1 MSGSDGYALGVD
13 LGTSNTV
20 AMLRWPDGR
29 TRPLLF
35 DGVPVMP
42 SAVYLDVSGA
52 LHVGRDALRMAALDP
67 ARLEPNPK
75 RRVDEATVL
84 LGDRE
89 VSTVDLLAAVLGA
102 VARAAV
108 EATGFLPPAALT
120 YPATWGHSRR
130 QVLATAA
137 NRAGWPPVRL
147 VPEPVAAARYFAD
160 VLRRPVP
167 VGASIAVFDFGGGTL
182 DIAVVQN
189 TGNGFSVL
197 GAGGIE
203 DLGGLD
209 VDAVLVDHL
218 GRLLAD
224 TAPSSWTTITHPDTT
239 SQLRDRGRFWD
250 DVRGAKEMLSRTAAA
265 PVAVPGLDQAIHL
278 TREELDRVAGPL
290 IQRAVYETAAVISR
304 CGLRPDQLAGLF
316 LVGGSSRLP
325 IVARLLHAHLGIAPT
340 VLEQPE
346 LPVAEG
352 AVAELVPPMT
362 SPAMSP
368 SMPPPV
374 PAGPPVAVPP
384 AAVSPA
390 TVSPGPAPMAAAPIS
405 GPPTSALPTSAP
417 PVSPPPAAP
426 FAPAAS
432 EPFASEPFAS
442 APFASAPFAPPGT
455 APFPQSPSPS
465 PSPPGAPETA
475 GSGMMTYPPQQAP
488 PPRPWYRRPV
498 TWVVA
503 GALAVV
509 LVVAGT
515 LVFALGDRYPQ
526 VTFTSLSEV
535 ARVPMGVESPSYTFT
550 TVNGDR
556 AYLALQKDNAVRVTG
571 YDLASRQ
578 QRWTETVTPAGVS
591 SVTFEGIMAL
601 ADSVVGVATLSGG
614 SASRALFGVDWAGH
628 HVWRHDLTSSD
639 KLLATSAALLV
650 VDSQN
655 HQLVGLDPRTGNQ
668 KWTLA
673 NIKDSGDTSSATFP
687 VYTDADL
694 ARPGPLPEGP
704 ELGTSDNRVVQI
716 GADSSA
722 RVIDTATGK
731 VVVTGGNV
739 GDYSS
744 VALAAGGRLYVASSS
759 GGYKLFSYDLGSLAD
774 GKLIYTAP
782 DDTHYLERIVPCGS
796 RVCLLD
802 EPNSDDKG
810 DQVLAVNPGGN
821 VAWQKPAPGAS
832 ALTPLGGGLLV
843 DGSGSNRYATVF
855 DDNGKVLLGD
865 EGKDQ
870 TGVRV
875 TAGSVLL
882 FSDAPE
888 SSPND
893 ETLTGLAARDGT
905 RTPLGQ
911 IKKVRAAGCS
921 WNTRMLVC
929 PMESDFGV
937 WRFAS

>member
-1 MSGSDGYALGVD
+1 VNSTGYALGVD

-29 TRPLLF
+29 SRPLLF

-42 SAVYLDVSGA
+42 SAVYLDPSGA
-52 LHVGRDALRMAALDP
+52 LHVGRDALRMATLDP

-108 EATGFLPPAALT
+108 EATGFLPPAAVT
-120 YPATWGHSRR
+120 YPATWGPSRR
-130 QVLATAA
+130 QVLAAAA
-137 NRAGWPPVRL
+137 NRAGWPPVRF

-189 TGNGFSVL
+189 TGNGFGVL

-224 TAPSSWTTITHPDTT
+224 TAPSAWTTITNPDTT
-239 SQLRDRGRFWD
+239 SQLRDRGRFWE

-290 IQRAVYETAAVISR
+290 IQRAVYETGAVISR

-325 IVARLLHAHLGIAPT
+325 IAARLLHAHLGIAPT

-362 SPAMSP
+362 SPAMAP
-368 SMPPPV
+368 SAPPPAGM
-374 PAGPPVAVPP
+374 PGPPIAVSP

-390 TVSPGPAPMAAAPIS
+390 TVSPATVSPAAVSPAAVSPVAGSPAAGP
-405 GPPTSALPTSAP
+405 PTSAP
-417 PVSPPPAAP
+417 PVSPLAAP
-426 FAPAAS
+426 FAPTG
-432 EPFASEPFAS
+432 S
-442 APFASAPFAPPGT
+442 AQFLP
-455 APFPQSPSPS
+455 
-465 PSPPGAPETA
+465 PSPPPPPPPDPPETA
-475 GSGMMTYPPQQAP
+475 GSGTMTYPSPTAA

-498 TWVVA
+498 TWIVA
-503 GALAVV
+503 GALAVA

-515 LVFALGDRYPQ
+515 LVLALGDRYPQ
-526 VTFTSLSEV
+526 VSFTSLSEV
-535 ARVPMGVESPSYTFT
+535 AQVPMGVESPSYTFT
-550 TVNGDR
+550 AVNGDR

-571 YDLASRQ
+571 YDLAGRQ
-578 QRWTETVTPAGVS
+578 QRWTETVTPEGVS
-591 SVTFEGIMAL
+591 SVTFEGLAAL

-614 SASRALFGVDWAGH
+614 SASRILFGVDWAGH

-639 KLLATSAALLV
+639 KFLATSAALLI

-673 NIKDSGDTSSATFP
+673 NIKDSGDSSSATFP
-687 VYTDADL
+687 IYSDADL
-694 ARPGPLPEGP
+694 AQPGPLPEGP
-704 ELGTSDNRVVQI
+704 EAPTSDTRVVQI
-716 GADSSA
+716 GADNSA

-731 VVVTGGNV
+731 IIVTEGNV

-744 VALAAGGRLYVASSS
+744 VTLAAGGRLYVASSS

-782 DDTHYLERIVPCGS
+782 DDTHYLKDIVPCGS

-843 DGSGSNRYATVF
+843 DGSGSSRYATVF

-882 FSDAPE
+882 FSDTPE

-911 IKKVRAAGCS
+911 IKKVRAAACS

-929 PMESDFGV
+929 PTESDFGI